1 LNHFLKINKKLL
13 LFSLIFIG
21 IIFFTAVIWEKTNI
35 IKNVNEE
42 ILNDPKFD
50 ILNPSFTI
58 NSDNEK
64 ISVKANKGNFI
75 NKDLILLKK
84 NVSFVSDKFKI
95 YTDEV
100 TFNKIEQTANSNT
113 NSQFISDGTLIK
125 SEGFSILQ
133 KGDIIL
139 FDGKTS
145 IILNQ

>member
-1 LNHFLKINKKLL
+1 MKSNLVK
-13 LFSLIFIG
+13 
-21 IIFFTAVIWEKTNI
+21 
-35 IKNVNEE
+35 

-133 KGDIIL
+133 QGDIIL
-139 FDGKTS
+139 FDGKEK
-145 IILNQ
+145 I

>member
-1 LNHFLKINKKLL
+1 MNYFLRINKKFLL
-13 LFSLIFIG
+13 VALILI
-21 IIFFTAVIWEKTNI
+21 ITIFFTTVIWEKTNI
-35 IKNVNEE
+35 IKNANEI

-84 NVSFVSDKFKI
+84 NVSFVSDKFEI
-95 YTDEV
+95 YTEEV
-100 TFNKIEQTANSNT
+100 TFNKIEQTANSST
-113 NSQFISDGTLIK
+113 NSQFISEGTLIK

-133 KGDIIL
+133 QGDIIL

-145 IILNQ
+145 IILN

>member
-1 LNHFLKINKKLL
+1 MLL
-13 LFSLIFIG
+13 TLILVT
-21 IIFFTAVIWEKTNI
+21 IIFFGAVIWEKTSI
-35 IKNVNEE
+35 IKNASE
-42 ILNDPKFD
+42 IIINDPKFD

-58 NSDNEK
+58 NSDKEK
-64 ISVKANKGNFI
+64 ISVKAHKGNFI

-84 NVSFVSDKFKI
+84 NVSFISNRFQI
-95 YTDEV
+95 YSDEV
-100 TFNKIEQTANSNT
+100 TFNKIEQTDSSDSNSK
-113 NSQFISDGTLIK
+113 FISDGTEIN

>member
-1 LNHFLKINKKLL
+1 MLL
-13 LFSLIFIG
+13 TLILVT
-21 IIFFTAVIWEKTNI
+21 IIFFGAVIWEKTSI
-35 IKNVNEE
+35 IKNASE
-42 ILNDPKFD
+42 IIINDPKFD

-58 NSDNEK
+58 NSDKEK
-64 ISVKANKGNFI
+64 ISVKAHKGNFI

-84 NVSFVSDKFKI
+84 NVSFISNRFQI

-100 TFNKIEQTANSNT
+100 TFNKIEQTASSDSNSK
-113 NSQFISDGTLIK
+113 FISDGTEIN